1 MILKNGKRSSINI
14 LSMSSIIIYEMQTR
28 ESNLYF
34 NENFKALQ
42 ELHSLVNKKYDHFLG
57 TFQQHSNFQ

>member
-1 MILKNGKRSSINI
+1 
-14 LSMSSIIIYEMQTR
+14 MSSIIIYEMQTR

-42 ELHSLVNKKYDHFLG
+42 ELHSLANKKYDHFLG